1 MPQTLNKEQED
12 AVTHTGSPLIVRA
25 GPGSGKTL
33 VITER
38 IKFLLENGLAP
49 SEIMCLTFSE
59 KAAAAIRERL

>member
-1 MPQTLNKEQED
+1 MPQTLNKEQDD
-12 AVTHTGSPLIVRA
+12 AVTLTGSPLLGRA

-49 SEIMCLTFSE
+49 SEIMCLTF
-59 KAAAAIRERL
+59 